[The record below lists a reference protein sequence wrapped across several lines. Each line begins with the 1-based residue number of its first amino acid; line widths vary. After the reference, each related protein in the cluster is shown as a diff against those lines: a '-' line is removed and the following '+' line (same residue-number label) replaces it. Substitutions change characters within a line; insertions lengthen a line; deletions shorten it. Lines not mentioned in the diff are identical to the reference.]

1 MDQRIICNYISW
13 VGDEERI
20 HVYYAHGQDNP
31 TFVRR
36 CYWLLDKSLEH
47 IVLVHYRETQEL
59 QGSPGTP
66 VNSNSSSGSSAPLPL
81 TEELDSGANHAH
93 YGSKK
98 ELLESAGPGDNL
110 TVQNHQ
116 LTLHEINT
124 LEWDDLLLTNDSNN
138 SIAHKGGN

>member
-1 MDQRIICNYISW
+1 MKHNITLPISVVKLRSRFLYTAALVSLQLTQVIDLDLLVRIVRQ

-20 HVYYAHGQDNP
+20 HVYYAHGLDNP

-47 IVLVHYRETQEL
+47 IVLVHNRETQEL

-81 TEELDSGANHAH
+81 TKELDSGAKHAH

-98 ELLESAGPGDNL
+98 ELLGDVSS
-110 TVQNHQ
+110 TFY
-116 LTLHEINT
+116 
-124 LEWDDLLLTNDSNN
+124 
-138 SIAHKGGN
+138 